1 MLFISEK
8 LKDVTVRP
16 QKTLFS
22 QVSGEKTGVRRRVFA
37 EFARGAIP
45 SWALE
50 VGVRSFTMA
59 ARPSDIPATQWLCT
73 YDSVVDQR
81 ERGWTDEERKLI
93 EEHLLKQR
101 DVVLAELPKVDAP
114 TPTYV
119 KQTTPHGQRKT
130 DLCVK
135 RAVEYVTVE
144 GFDAETLIAF
154 ERQENRAVSEEIIA
168 ALRALTVVEEPD
180 ELVAA

>member
-16 QKTLFS
+16 QKTQFS
-22 QVSGEKTGVRRRVFA
+22 PASGEKTGVRRRVFA
-37 EFARGAIP
+37 EFTRGGIP

-50 VGVRSFTMA
+50 VGMRAFTMS

-73 YDSVVDQR
+73 YDSMVDQR

-93 EEHLLKQR
+93 EEHLLKQH
-101 DVVLAELPKVDAP
+101 DVVLAERPKVSAP
-114 TPTYV
+114 TPAYV
-119 KQTTPHGQRKT
+119 KQTTPQGQRKIE
-130 DLCVK
+130 LCVK
-135 RAVEYVTVE
+135 RAVEYVTDE
-144 GFDAETLIAF
+144 GFDAEVLIRF
-154 ERQENRAVSEEIIA
+154 EQQENRAVSKDIIA
-168 ALRALTVVEEPD
+168 ALQALSVEEPE